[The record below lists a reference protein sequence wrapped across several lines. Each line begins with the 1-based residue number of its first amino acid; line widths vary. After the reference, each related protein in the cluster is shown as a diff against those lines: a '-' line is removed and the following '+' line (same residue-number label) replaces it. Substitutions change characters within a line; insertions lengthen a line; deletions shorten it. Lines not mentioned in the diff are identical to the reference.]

1 MVRPHI
7 RSDLMYGPTSY
18 TIRPHIWF
26 DLIYGPSFHA
36 DFQSSSFFLFL
47 ETRFGALHEFS
58 SRCEMVLQAL
68 PRKLWFLNPCF
79 QLSEMYCGPRCRKL
93 WFSESYTP
101 LILNIFSVETEQFAY
116 SICSIHDEFISL
128 PSTILPFAY
137 HFLLIY
143 PSAIPLI
150 ARPAFTVSHACFLR
164 AQRARALRALRAL
177 FPLLPSSSFAYLFSD
192 TPYLLLNFKP

>member
-1 MVRPHI
+1 MRNGAP
-7 RSDLMYGPTSY
+7 
-18 TIRPHIWF
+18 
-26 DLIYGPSFHA
+26 
-36 DFQSSSFFLFL
+36 SSSPKIVVPEPVFSA
-47 ETRFGALHEFS
+47 FGN
-58 SRCEMVLQAL
+58 VLWTSVSKTVVL
-68 PRKLWFLNPCF
+68 RKLHAYYFEL
-79 QLSEMYCGPRCRKL
+79 
-93 WFSESYTP
+93 
-101 LILNIFSVETEQFAY
+101 FSVEAEQFAY

-164 AQRARALRALRAL
+164 AQRARALRAPRAPRAL

-192 TPYLLLNFKP
+192 TPYLPLNFKP